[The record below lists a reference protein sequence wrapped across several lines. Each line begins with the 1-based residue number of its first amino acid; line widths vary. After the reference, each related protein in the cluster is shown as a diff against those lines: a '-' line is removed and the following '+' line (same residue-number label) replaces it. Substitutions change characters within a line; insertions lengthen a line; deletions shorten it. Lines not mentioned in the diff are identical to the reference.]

1 VGWNRACYSD
11 AKGDIV
17 TSLSISMSN
26 LQSLDIERIS
36 SATRNAASAAVFGR
50 VTANSSSAITATKSA
65 GRFAAKL
72 IAPSCKQ

>member
-1 VGWNRACYSD
+1 MEPCLLPD

-26 LQSLDIERIS
+26 LFLDIERIS

-50 VTANSSSAITATKSA
+50 VTANSSSITATKSA
-65 GRFAAKL
+65 GRSL
-72 IAPSCKQ
+72 LS